1 MTSIDDNI
9 HDIRNLLSTINSI
22 FEIISEEGFEDEL
35 NDNFLNSIKDLEK
48 SWLEYIR
55 QLKK

>member
-9 HDIRNLLSTINSI
+9 HDIRNLLSRINSI

-35 NDNFLNSIKDLEK
+35 NDNFLNSLKDLEK

>member
-9 HDIRNLLSTINSI
+9 HDIRNLLSRINSI

-35 NDNFLNSIKDLEK
+35 NDNFLNSLKDLEK

-55 QLKK
+55 QIKK

>member
-9 HDIRNLLSTINSI
+9 HDIRNLLSRINSI
-22 FEIISEEGFEDEL
+22 FEIISEEGFEDDL
-35 NDNFLNSIKDLEK
+35 NDNFLNSLKDLEK